1 MSLALASSASLA
13 PGAPRL
19 ARRGATR
26 KSVVNNPRR
35 ASALVARA
43 AADVEKG
50 GAIKP
55 FEVRARAPP
64 DRSRPRSASEPS
76 SLERL
81 RRAPHPRARPVA
93 TIHTPHFWN
102 CNDPAIGKTE
112 GTRARVP

>member
-64 DRSRPRSASEPS
+64 DRSRPRSASDPSPPS
-76 SLERL
+76 SASAAPRDPA
-81 RRAPHPRARPVA
+81 RAPSLWLFKKV
-93 TIHTPHFWN
+93 
-102 CNDPAIGKTE
+102 
-112 GTRARVP
+112 